1 MITGWARIA
10 VVGTIFAFFF
20 VVFLGLGLGSSLSRN
35 LNPGRGE
42 QCENLATTSDP
53 QATVLEPQNTW
64 SNLGY
69 LIAGMLVLYRSRNLF
84 GAMVGFNLA
93 FEFLFSSLYHAKLNE
108 TTQTIDVAWI
118 YVLLLS
124 LIAYGIQSLLFSEWA
139 VGTGYFGFTAPVMIA
154 LAIEVVVVVLGIL
167 MGIYKNEI
175 FESTVTTVVLVGLV
189 FILYAPIGISASV
202 VKLFKAVAK
211 NNMSPNYND
220 IFMAI
225 AMPLLLFIA
234 IGLPTLFFKFSDGPE
249 HKMFNWCCPK
259 AVLQAHAGWHILS
272 ALMVLVA
279 YDQFAKFG
287 KDGSIFSVSN

>member
-10 VVGTIFAFFF
+10 VVGTIFALFF

-42 QCENLATTSDP
+42 QCEILATTSDP

-93 FEFLFSSLYHAKLNE
+93 FEFLFSGLYHAKLNE
-108 TTQTIDVAWI
+108 ITQTMDVAWI

-124 LIAYGIQSLLFSEWA
+124 LSIYGIQSLLFSEWA
-139 VGTGYFGFTAPVMIA
+139 VGTGYFGFTAPVLIA
-154 LAIEVVVVVLGIL
+154 LAIEAVIIVLGIL
-167 MGIYKNEI
+167 MGIYKNEV
-175 FESTVTTVVLVGLV
+175 FESTKTTLALVALM
-189 FILYAPIGISASV
+189 FILFVIAIIGSAV
-202 VKLFKAVAK
+202 RLFRESAE
-211 NNMSPNYND
+211 NTD
-220 IFMAI
+220 IFMSI

-249 HKMFNWCCPK
+249 HKIFNWCCPK

-272 ALMVLVA
+272 ALMVLLA
-279 YDQFAKFG
+279 YDLFAKFG
-287 KDGSIFSVSN
+287 KDGSIFSVSD

>member
-10 VVGTIFAFFF
+10 VVGTIFALFF

-42 QCENLATTSDP
+42 QCEILATTSDP

-93 FEFLFSSLYHAKLNE
+93 FEFLFSGLYHAKLNE
-108 TTQTIDVAWI
+108 ITQTMDVAWI

-124 LIAYGIQSLLFSEWA
+124 LSIYGIQSLLFSEWA
-139 VGTGYFGFTAPVMIA
+139 VGTGYFGFTAPVLIA
-154 LAIEVVVVVLGIL
+154 LAIEAVIIVLGIL
-167 MGIYKNEI
+167 MGIYKNEV
-175 FESTVTTVVLVGLV
+175 FESTKTTLALVALM
-189 FILYAPIGISASV
+189 FILFVIAIIVSAV
-202 VKLFKAVAK
+202 RLFRESAE
-211 NNMSPNYND
+211 NTD
-220 IFMAI
+220 IFMSI

-249 HKMFNWCCPK
+249 HKIFNWCCPK

-272 ALMVLVA
+272 ALMVLLA
-279 YDQFAKFG
+279 YDLFAKFG
-287 KDGSIFSVSN
+287 KDGSIFSVSD